1 MNVRIAEGDVPGE
14 KESSSLPDSEGL
26 LMKEDEEIRVEYTLA
41 DTLTAPVVCG
51 MSVGRVDY
59 IVDDQIYRTECIVT
73 AENLEEIDQEWCM
86 RQVLER
92 FVLP

>member
-1 MNVRIAEGDVPGE
+1 M
-14 KESSSLPDSEGL
+14 
-26 LMKEDEEIRVEYTLA
+26 A

-51 MSVGRVDY
+51 MPVGRVDY
-59 IVDDQIYRTECIVT
+59 IVGNQIYRTECIVT